1 MEECLFCRIV
11 RKEEPASIVYE
22 DDDTMAFL
30 DINQGVRGHLLVV
43 PKAHYVNLLDIDPEA
58 AAAVARTVVKL
69 APALKEAMGADGINL
84 WQATGWE
91 AGQRVFHF
99 HVHMIP
105 RHSGDGL
112 PFGKFARLSRA
123 EMDRLA
129 EEIKQR
135 MRERTRQ
142 A

>member
-1 MEECLFCRIV
+1 
-11 RKEEPASIVYE
+11 
-22 DDDTMAFL
+22 MAFM
-30 DINQGVRGHLLVV
+30 DINQGVRGHLLVI
-43 PKAHYVNLLDIDPEA
+43 PKAHYVNLLDIDPKA
-58 AAAVARTVVKL
+58 AEAVARTVVKL

-112 PFGKFARLSRA
+112 PFGKFARLSRE
-123 EMDRLA
+123 EMDRMA
-129 EEIKQR
+129 ETIGNRVKEGLRK
-135 MRERTRQ
+135 

>member
-1 MEECLFCRIV
+1 MEDCLFCRIA

-22 DDDTMAFL
+22 DDETMAFM
-30 DINQGVRGHLLVV
+30 DINQGVRGHLLVI
-43 PKAHYVNLLDIDPEA
+43 PKAHYVNLLDIDPKA
-58 AAAVARTVVKL
+58 AEAVARTVVKL

-91 AGQRVFHF
+91 AGQRVFHL

-112 PFGKFARLSRA
+112 PFGKFARLSRE
-123 EMDRLA
+123 EMDRMA
-129 EEIKQR
+129 EMIGNRVKEGLRK
-135 MRERTRQ
+135 

>member
-1 MEECLFCRIV
+1 MEDCLFCRIA

-22 DDDTMAFL
+22 DDETMAFM
-30 DINQGVRGHLLVV
+30 DINQGVRGHLLVI
-43 PKAHYVNLLDIDPEA
+43 PKAHYVNLLDIDPKA
-58 AAAVARTVVKL
+58 AEAVARTVVKL

-112 PFGKFARLSRA
+112 PFGKFARLSRE
-123 EMDRLA
+123 EMDRMA
-129 EEIKQR
+129 EMIGNRVKEGLRK
-135 MRERTRQ
+135 